1 MTKHFVTLSDSN
13 YLVYGLTLYE
23 SIKKNIGSDFKLYYL
38 ALDDFTYNKLEE
50 LDNPDIEVYSINDI
64 ENDDMFDT
72 LKDNNESRPIDTS
85 DGQSPFHWALA
96 SFFTFFIMRTK
107 QPSHCLYID
116 SDIIFYQDP
125 QMLFDS
131 VENHS
136 IGIITHKHMK
146 LNKWAKDV
154 GYYNVGVI
162 YFRNDEVGY
171 KCLKWWS
178 GVVADKNNPWFE
190 HFGTCGD
197 QKYLECFEDLF
208 GENNIK
214 ILCRDVGNGAP
225 WNFHKFQE
233 KDKFFRRGQIHW
245 LDEERIVLIDTDS
258 VVQDLVFNHF
268 SHFTPDFDNDT
279 YTVDRDGEWSNI
291 CKIDEPGIKDIYD
304 DYFESIKITKRNYGL

>member
-1 MTKHFVTLSDSN
+1 MTKHFITLSDRN

-50 LDNPDIEVYSINDI
+50 LNNSSIEVYSIDDI
-64 ENDDMFDT
+64 ENDSMFEI
-72 LKDNNESRPIDTS
+72 LKNNNESRPIDTS

-116 SDIIFYQDP
+116 SDIIFYRDP

-162 YFRNDEVGY
+162 YFKNDEIGY

-178 GVVADKNNPWFE
+178 DVVADKNNPWFE
-190 HFGTCGD
+190 DFGTCGD
-197 QKYLECFEDLF
+197 QKYLECFEDL
-208 GENNIK
+208 
-214 ILCRDVGNGAP
+214 
-225 WNFHKFQE
+225 
-233 KDKFFRRGQIHW
+233 
-245 LDEERIVLIDTDS
+245 
-258 VVQDLVFNHF
+258 LV
-268 SHFTPDFDNDT
+268 
-279 YTVDRDGEWSNI
+279 
-291 CKIDEPGIKDIYD
+291 
-304 DYFESIKITKRNYGL
+304 KITSKYFVEMLETALLGTFTNFKKRTSFLNAGKFSGEMKRDWF